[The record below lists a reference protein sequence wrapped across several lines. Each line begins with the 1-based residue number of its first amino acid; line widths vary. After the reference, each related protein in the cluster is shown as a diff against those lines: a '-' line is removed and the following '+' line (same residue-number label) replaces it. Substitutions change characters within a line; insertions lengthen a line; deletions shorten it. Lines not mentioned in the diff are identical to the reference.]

1 MPTMTNPE
9 TGETKEI
16 SMEEFMKMMRSG
28 NGSIQQVV
36 KHADGTVTSSL
47 IYGNNIG
54 DGVDRS
60 LNIFGTMGDV
70 LFYAVLKARKIKEAD
85 ENAEKLF
92 FIDNS
97 DADYEVTID
106 DTQAPMMHIITCTK
120 EKVRVAR
127 YIRDERKSVSK
138 PISEAEYAFVD
149 GKISATL
156 EDVQKGDKL
165 LLFACGVYEI
175 RKLLDERGLLQKLKE
190 LDNRSSGVMVTKD
203 SDEVEDESGIKTKIV
218 RGHNRPDL
226 PCMMFGGLFGQ
237 DLEDAVMMRP
247 YMDEM
252 MSDAM
257 MSGMSLEEKIEA
269 AENGDP
275 DIMENLAQMYL
286 NGDDV
291 KQDFEK
297 SAYWWKK
304 LANTGNATGQFNL
317 GLYYAK
323 GCGVKRDFSKAAEWM
338 KKSAENGDDDAP
350 NAAELYDGAAEK
362 LKKAESGDSAAQA
375 EVAKLYTQLGGSLEQ
390 FGTQSDYE
398 EAFKWAKK
406 AADQGDLDGLY
417 CLALCYEHGRGT
429 TVAKTKAA
437 ITYEKAAK
445 LGHAP
450 SQWNLAVCYL
460 NGSGYERNEVKGYMW
475 AYQAADQGNELAIKG
490 LSYQEKTLDQ
500 IIETYRDPE
509 TDVVLEGTQYEGRAD
524 RCERITAGAEL
535 THKITKDKNGDEV
548 IELFYNGGTVGLLSK
563 WNSAALLA
571 LLKLDRIKLV
581 VKVKSCIPKSKR
593 GARARNADVH
603 LNLLITAKKPETPE
617 ERAER
622 LDREEAERVAEEA
635 RKRKEA
641 EEKARLEEERKKAEK
656 LRKEK
661 EAAEKAEAERIARQK
676 AKELQDAA
684 NKMRGRYIA
693 ASGMIASSLY
703 HVVALK
709 PDGTV
714 IATGKNDNGQCNVSG
729 WRNVIAVACD
739 TNGTVG
745 LTAQGTVLYTGST
758 YHRQNQCTSWRN
770 IKEIAISNECIFGLR
785 HDGTVVATTEGS
797 NGAHFSTKPD
807 VTAWRNIVAIRAGQG
822 NVLGIKSDGSIVAI
836 QRNYYGRCEEDYYL
850 DGKTNA
856 QDAAFGYLACGV
868 VLHKDGKCTSAGTQ
882 YSYVM
887 SPTEINKHSGIVK
900 IDMFSSRP
908 IAILADGTL
917 VVEPGKNDKQK
928 ELERFISKHNIK
940 KVVAVSCDGQ
950 FAVLTEDGRV
960 FVKCDSTFSPITDE
974 ECFGKNFRLFND
986 FHKMMDAREAEA
998 ERIRKE
1004 REEQERLRKEEERR
1018 RADRRQNGL
1027 CQYCGGTFKK
1037 VLFGMKCTS
1046 CGTKKDYK

>member
-28 NGSIQQVV
+28 NGSLQQVV
-36 KHADGTVTSSL
+36 KHADGTTSSTTV
-47 IYGNNIG
+47 YGNVAADGLDRSVNIF
-54 DGVDRS
+54 VDRES
-60 LNIFGTMGDV
+60 FNAFLIKKIKKLTGEIEDPESEKDPDDLFEMTVDFTESAIMGI
-70 LFYAVLKARKIKEAD
+70 LKA
-85 ENAEKLF
+85 
-92 FIDNS
+92 
-97 DADYEVTID
+97 
-106 DTQAPMMHIITCTK
+106 TK
-120 EKVRVAR
+120 EELTINL
-127 YIRDERKSVSK
+127 YTRDERKATFDHLKQGSKSWKYNPDRTIEFNGADLQGDDKTVSLYMLAFLEMRQFLRATGK
-138 PISEAEYAFVD
+138 LAELKDLGNRGAGVIL
-149 GKISATL
+149 KATGL
-156 EDVQKGDKL
+156 AEDAK
-165 LLFACGVYEI
+165 A
-175 RKLLDERGLLQKLKE
+175 
-190 LDNRSSGVMVTKD
+190 T
-203 SDEVEDESGIKTKIV
+203 IV
-218 RGHNRPDL
+218 RGRNRPDL
-226 PCMMFGGLFGQ
+226 PCNMFLFGEQ
-237 DLEDAVMMRP
+237 MMRP

-252 MSDAM
+252 MTDAM
-257 MSGMSLEEKIEA
+257 MSGMSLDEKIEA
-269 AENGDP
+269 AEGGDP
-275 DIMENLAQMYL
+275 DIMEHLAQMYL

-291 KQDFEK
+291 AQDFEK
-297 SAYWWKK
+297 SAYWWEK
-304 LANTGNATGQFNL
+304 LANTGNATGQFNI

-323 GCGVKRDFSKAAEWM
+323 GCGVKRDFAKAAEWM

-350 NAAELYDGAAEK
+350 NAAAMYDSAAEK
-362 LKKAESGDSAAQA
+362 LKKAESGDPAAQA

-429 TVAKTKAA
+429 VVAKTKAA
-437 ITYEKAAK
+437 ATYEKAAK
-445 LGHAP
+445 MGHAP

-475 AYQAADQGNELAIKG
+475 AYQAADQGNELAING
-490 LSYQEKTLDQ
+490 LSYQEKTLNQ

-524 RCERITAGAEL
+524 RCERIKTGTEL

-622 LDREEAERVAEEA
+622 LAREEAERVAEEA

-785 HDGTVVATTEGS
+785 HDGTVVATTEGN

>member
-36 KHADGTVTSSL
+36 RHADGTVTSSL

-138 PISEAEYAFVD
+138 PISEAEYVFVD

-190 LDNRSSGVMVTKD
+190 LDNRSSGIMVTKNGE
-203 SDEVEDESGIKTKIV
+203 EVEDESGIKTKIV
-218 RGHNRPDL
+218 RGLNRPDL

-252 MSDAM
+252 MTGAM

-286 NGDDV
+286 NGDDEV
-291 KQDFEK
+291 AQDFKK
-297 SAYWWKK
+297 SAYWWEK
-304 LANTGNATGQFNL
+304 LANTGNATGQFNM

-323 GCGVKRDFSKAAEWM
+323 GCGVKRDFNKAAEWM

-350 NAAELYDGAAEK
+350 NAAAMYDGAAEK
-362 LKKAESGDSAAQA
+362 LKKAESGDPAAQA

-429 TVAKTKAA
+429 AVAKTKAA
-437 ITYEKAAK
+437 ATYEKAAK
-445 LGHAP
+445 MGHAP

-460 NGSGYERNEVKGYMW
+460 NGSGYERDEVKGYMW
-475 AYQAADQGNELAIKG
+475 AYQAADQGNELAING
-490 LSYQEKTLDQ
+490 LTYQEKTLEQ
-500 IIETYRDPE
+500 IIDTYKDPE
-509 TDVVLEGTQYEGRAD
+509 TNVTLEGTQYEGRAD
-524 RCERITAGAEL
+524 RCENFRAGTEL
-535 THKITKDKNGDEV
+535 TYKITKDKNGDEV

-581 VKVKSCIPKSKR
+581 VEVKSCIPKSKR

-603 LNLLITAKKPETPE
+603 LNLIISEKKPETPE
-617 ERAER
+617 ECAKRLAE
-622 LDREEAERVAEEA
+622 EEAQM
-635 RKRKEA
+635 
-641 EEKARLEEERKKAEK
+641 KAEEERKRLEAEVK
-656 LRKEK
+656 Q
-661 EAAEKAEAERIARQK
+661 KAEAEAK
-676 AKELQDAA
+676 AKREAALRKFKEDHKKWEDECEAVKSRRVLYAKKLAESEKTALENAAAKKHNDALATANDIINSETKRKAAAETALASLGFFKFGEKKA
-684 NKMRGRYIA
+684 NKLIIEDATQKISNAEREITTAESEYKQEIA
-693 ASGMIASSLY
+693 A
-703 HVVALK
+703 VDKKVK
-709 PDGTV
+709 D
-714 IATGKNDNGQCNVSG
+714 
-729 WRNVIAVACD
+729 
-739 TNGTVG
+739 
-745 LTAQGTVLYTGST
+745 
-758 YHRQNQCTSWRN
+758 
-770 IKEIAISNECIFGLR
+770 KEIAF
-785 HDGTVVATTEGS
+785 
-797 NGAHFSTKPD
+797 
-807 VTAWRNIVAIRAGQG
+807 RNAAAKEYPMPEEP
-822 NVLGIKSDGSIVAI
+822 KSPA
-836 QRNYYGRCEEDYYL
+836 
-850 DGKTNA
+850 
-856 QDAAFGYLACGV
+856 
-868 VLHKDGKCTSAGTQ
+868 
-882 YSYVM
+882 
-887 SPTEINKHSGIVK
+887 
-900 IDMFSSRP
+900 
-908 IAILADGTL
+908 
-917 VVEPGKNDKQK
+917 
-928 ELERFISKHNIK
+928 
-940 KVVAVSCDGQ
+940 
-950 FAVLTEDGRV
+950 
-960 FVKCDSTFSPITDE
+960 
-974 ECFGKNFRLFND
+974 
-986 FHKMMDAREAEA
+986 
-998 ERIRKE
+998 
-1004 REEQERLRKEEERR
+1004 
-1018 RADRRQNGL
+1018 
-1027 CQYCGGTFKK
+1027 
-1037 VLFGMKCTS
+1037 
-1046 CGTKKDYK
+1046 